1 MKNSVILIFIV
12 FVSFIIPSCVDDY
25 LDANPPRL
33 KDAPAVASVSV
44 QDMIISDGTTTTI
57 TISVVDAPA
66 GIDSVGYSI
75 ADESGDEVGSVAITN
90 LETLKGKQEG
100 EIIATY
106 TSEPGI
112 AAVVTITF
120 IVYDKQSSEGEVVRK
135 ESVPQSVQIEVVCPS
150 DLAGTYSTS
159 TSGSSTDGGANNNPL
174 SGLASEV
181 TLTATETPGEYTISD
196 ASAGA
201 YDAWYLGVY
210 YAEPSALSGIL
221 KDACGSITIKEF
233 ESPFDG
239 DGVVSSIG
247 SIDNGVITVNV
258 VNVYGD
264 EWTIIM
270 TPK

>member
-1 MKNSVILIFIV
+1 MKKLITLIFSICV
-12 FVSFIIPSCVDDY
+12 PFIIPSCVDDY
-25 LDANPPRL
+25 KDANPPRL

-44 QDMIISDGTTTTI
+44 QDLIITDGTSTTI

-75 ADESGDEVGSVAITN
+75 ADENGDELGTIAITN
-90 LETLKGKQEG
+90 LEAVRGKQEG

-106 TSEPGI
+106 TSEPGV
-112 AAVVTITF
+112 AAVITITF
-120 IVYDKQSSEGEVVRK
+120 IVYDKQLSEGEVVRK
-135 ESVPQSVQIEVVCPS
+135 ESVPQGVQIEVVCPS

-174 SGLASEV
+174 SRLVSEIV
-181 TLTATETPGEYTISD
+181 LTGTETPGEYTISD

-210 YAEPSALSGIL
+210 YAEPTALSGIL

-239 DGVVSSIG
+239 DGVVSSGG